1 VTLGVSQGIRAVV
14 KDCGGRTM
22 ADMLEDVGVR
32 RYIRV
37 SSRSHDMSNRGG
49 EALGPCKMQ

>member
-1 VTLGVSQGIRAVV
+1 VV